1 MMIIV
6 KIKALV
12 NAKRAVIITHFDFEL
27 TFNVSGFVNLNICY
41 SKLIILNMAQLSFL
55 CRIDL

>member
-27 TFNVSGFVNLNICY
+27 TFNVYPFTTKETMIFC
-41 SKLIILNMAQLSFL
+41 
-55 CRIDL
+55 D